1 MINQYTDYTDN
12 QYDEMKSLLEKSKR
26 LFEQVEMDTTDLE
39 LTREKEKTEE
49 YEVSSGRIVVH
60 GYTTNDITLTDEE
73 KNAYQETMDDFIDQV
88 SDLVDYGPSKH
99 SQLNGQK
106 YWLTESQLKQWK
118 TKTNNMEF
126 LRKSWKWVLGTIG
139 FFIGLV
145 WMMNTNSSRKVKN
158 IKKNIRSN
166 ENKTSEVDGNLK
178 DIKNKKPKIK
188 KKTVKQATNAIKNR
202 LKKK

>member
-73 KNAYQETMDDFIDQV
+73 WSGKLVKFDIEFFYTVGERNGVYINGNMVKVDSDSLEMLGSLKNYFQTFSTKWAKILADRK
-88 SDLVDYGPSKH
+88 S
-99 SQLNGQK
+99 
-106 YWLTESQLKQWK
+106 
-118 TKTNNMEF
+118 TKTMEDE
-126 LRKSWKWVLGTIG
+126 
-139 FFIGLV
+139 
-145 WMMNTNSSRKVKN
+145 
-158 IKKNIRSN
+158 N
-166 ENKTSEVDGNLK
+166 E
-178 DIKNKKPKIK
+178 
-188 KKTVKQATNAIKNR
+188 
-202 LKKK
+202 